1 MMRASERTRVIKKV
15 LESKAGFLPIQEEAE
30 TIYRQHPPEECLTY
44 ALGFYQEEP
53 YQVQE
58 LAVFILGMIAARL
71 HEAVAFL
78 KDTVSRNGNWRVQE
92 ILAKAFDTY
101 CRDNAYEK
109 SLPVIREWL
118 GDETA
123 NTRRAVTEGL
133 RIWTGRPY
141 FKEHPSVAIELLAAH
156 RDDESEY
163 VRMSVG
169 NALRDISKKFP
180 VLIEEELKTWN
191 LSDKKVLQ
199 TSKLAGKFI
208 AKQTKSRVTA
218 TLTDPDPRPNL
229 IDGFP
234 PSRE

>member
-1 MMRASERTRVIKKV
+1 MNASERTKVIKKV
-15 LESKAGFLPIQEEAE
+15 VKKEVGFLLIQEEAE
-30 TIYRQHPPEECLTY
+30 TICRQYPPEECLTY

-58 LAVFILGMIAARL
+58 LALFILGMIAARSQ
-71 HEAVAFL
+71 EAVVLL
-78 KDTVSRNGNWRVQE
+78 KETVSRNGNWRIQE
-92 ILAKAFDTY
+92 SLAKAFDTY
-101 CRDNAYEK
+101 CRDNGYEK

-141 FKEHPSVAIELLAAH
+141 FKENPSVAIGLLAAL

-163 VRMSVG
+163 VRTSAG

-180 VLIEEELKTWN
+180 LLIEKELETWDRSN
-191 LSDKKVLQ
+191 KKVLQ
-199 TSKLAGKFI
+199 TSRLAGKFI
-208 AKQTKSRVTA
+208 VRQTK
-218 TLTDPDPRPNL
+218 P
-229 IDGFP
+229 
-234 PSRE
+234 E

>member
-1 MMRASERTRVIKKV
+1 MLNASERTRVIKKV
-15 LESKAGFLPIQEEAE
+15 LEKAAGFLPIQEEAE
-30 TIYRQHPPEECLTY
+30 TICRQCPPEECLTY

-58 LAVFILGMIAARL
+58 LGVFILGIIAARWQ
-71 HEAVAFL
+71 EAVVFL

-92 ILAKAFDTY
+92 TLAKAFDTY
-101 CRDNAYEK
+101 CRDNGYEK
-109 SLPVIREWL
+109 CLPVIREWL

-141 FKEHPSVAIELLAAH
+141 FKDHPSVAIGLLAAL

-163 VRMSVG
+163 VRTSAG

-180 VLIEEELKTWN
+180 VLIEEELKTWD
-191 LSDKKVLQ
+191 LSDKRVLQ
-199 TSKLAGKFI
+199 TCKLAGKFI
-208 AKQTKSRVTA
+208 ARQM
-218 TLTDPDPRPNL
+218 RP
-229 IDGFP
+229 
-234 PSRE
+234 E